1 MSTDITYREA
11 GQKAERFFAKSN
23 FPLAK
28 KEFEKALQLQP
39 SAELQEKI
47 RLCSQEIDLQKR
59 KDTIKRGRRLEV
71 LRASRGAA
79 RGRLARRENRQATR
93 KTAADRGP

>member
-1 MSTDITYREA
+1 MSTDIAYREA
-11 GQKAERFFAKSN
+11 RQKAERFFVRSN

-47 RLCSQEIDLQKR
+47 QLCSQEIDL
-59 KDTIKRGRRLEV
+59 
-71 LRASRGAA
+71 
-79 RGRLARRENRQATR
+79 
-93 KTAADRGP
+93 